1 MKSDYL
7 LIKKKLKIMRFI
19 LFQEEISVFY
29 KIQATL
35 NNLNKVFMKLKGG
48 FIELDNK
55 IIYAFLI

>member
-1 MKSDYL
+1 
-7 LIKKKLKIMRFI
+7 MRFI